1 MKVITKYNI
10 GDVVLFDGNKNG
22 EIVSF
27 EIGVTKC
34 LIHIIYRIRQ
44 MDDPSMGLTLRYES
58 EIEDVTK

>member
-34 LIHIIYRIRQ
+34 LIHIIYKIRQ